1 MLKGMDSHIE
11 EQLRRA
17 EDAESEVNRLGSLA
31 AEAPRLRIELA
42 RSQRRQERNG
52 NSQTATEQARR
63 EIVAAKERQAEV
75 PLTLETVSKL
85 VYSLYSLLKD
95 VDAHRREAL
104 RLMGIVDR
112 MDYEEELEAGAEEQK
127 EMDRDPKGIEYL
139 IASRHGQPRIKQMV
153 DELDP
158 DFSFL
163 RNCDLDE
170 PLRRDVANFIMAHV
184 VSPERGNQ
192 DRAAASAAVSQD
204 RNIPAPEKTPAV
216 SPNGSPE

>member
-1 MLKGMDSHIE
+1 MLRGMDSHIE

-31 AEAPRLRIELA
+31 AEAPRLRVELA
-42 RSQRRQERNG
+42 RSQRRQERAG
-52 NSQTATEQARR
+52 NSQTALQQARR
-63 EIVAAKERQAEV
+63 EIVAAKERQADV

-95 VDAHRREAL
+95 IDAHRRESL

-112 MDYEEELEAGAEEQK
+112 MDYEEELEAGTEEQK
-127 EMDRDPKGIEYL
+127 DTGRDPKGLEYL

-158 DFSFL
+158 DFAFL

-170 PLRRDVANFIMAHV
+170 PLRRDVANFILAHV
-184 VSPERGNQ
+184 VSQERVSQ
-192 DRAAASAAVSQD
+192 ERSAATAAVAQD
-204 RNIPAPEKTPAV
+204 RNIPEPTPAPAV
-216 SPNGSPE
+216 IPNASPE